1 MFFALYISLSTR
13 SFTREEKNLT
23 TFLNQPVGEK
33 WLESA
38 YEVDGPVYQ
47 MVLSIVLHSPE
58 TWAQNRVKF
67 LKRVLVGYHVRHLYP
82 STTCKALNCVGDKD
96 VKDFSV
102 YKPALMMYALVDLIN
117 KYYFGKVVNP
127 KDEEWPVSIFNYI
140 RRNDEAMMKSATSTL
155 DTFRDEF
162 LPCTSFAEFCDV
174 AGEFNKSLIYDLIF
188 FQLENFLFTGL
199 FGEIED
205 PDEFMTQLLLAL
217 PGSG

>member
-23 TFLNQPVGEK
+23 SFLNQPVGEK

-58 TWAQNRVKF
+58 SWSQNRVKF
-67 LKRVLVGYHVRHLYP
+67 LKRVLTAYHVRHLYP
-82 STTCKALNCVGDKD
+82 SSTSKALNGVGDKE

-102 YKPALMMYALVDLIN
+102 YKPALMAYALVDLII

-162 LPCTSFAEFCDV
+162 IPCTSFVEFCDV
-174 AGEFNKSLIYDLIF
+174 AG
-188 FQLENFLFTGL
+188 NFLGKYFK
-199 FGEIED
+199 II
-205 PDEFMTQLLLAL
+205 
-217 PGSG
+217 

>member
-1 MFFALYISLSTR
+1 MQLVPYLMFFALYISLSTR

-67 LKRVLVGYHVRHLYP
+67 LKRVLTAYHVRRLYP
-82 STTCKALNCVGDKD
+82 SSTCKALNSTGDKE

-102 YKPALMMYALVDLIN
+102 YKPALMIYALVDLIN

-162 LPCTSFAEFCDV
+162 LPCASFAEFCDV
-174 AGEFNKSLIYDLIF
+174 AGEFFKNLNYDLI
-188 FQLENFLFTGL
+188 LNLIVLLCLFKNRT
-199 FGEIED
+199 IW
-205 PDEFMTQLLLAL
+205 
-217 PGSG
+217 